1 MIKRGKMCS
10 KMFSG
15 KLTKRKVMNDACE
28 GSWENSVF
36 ACLPHGLLLCSAL
49 HSKPKLKIPFGNSK
63 IIGISYGTYLLAIF
77 LS

>member
-36 ACLPHGLLLCSAL
+36 ACLPHGLLLCAAL
-49 HSKPKLKIPFGNSK
+49 HSEPELKIPFGNSK
-63 IIGISYGTYLLAIF
+63 IIKRSCGIYLLAI
-77 LS
+77 

>member
-36 ACLPHGLLLCSAL
+36 ACLPHGLLCAAL
-49 HSKPKLKIPFGNSK
+49 HIELKLKIPFGNSK
-63 IIGISYGTYLLAIF
+63 IVRISYGTY
-77 LS
+77 

>member
-1 MIKRGKMCS
+1 MCS

-36 ACLPHGLLLCSAL
+36 ACLPHGLLLCAAL
-49 HSKPKLKIPFGNSK
+49 HSEPELKIPFGNSK
-63 IIGISYGTYLLAIF
+63 IIKKKLWNLFIGHLIVLKS
-77 LS
+77 